1 MASAK
6 EDNNKRERIILGIDP
21 GTATTGFGLLRV
33 EGSQIRAIG
42 WGAWRP
48 QRTLTRAEKLYHLAT
63 SLDQCIQ
70 QFHPTSVSIEQAFV
84 GQNIQSALRLG
95 EARGALM
102 ATCAQYQIPVH
113 EYATATVKKV
123 VAGNGRAS
131 KEQIQFMT
139 QKLLRLEKKP
149 TPDDAADALGLALT
163 LALDGS
169 IIAQR

>member
-1 MASAK
+1 MSNAMEESTH
-6 EDNNKRERIILGIDP
+6 RGRIVLGIDP
-21 GTATTGFGLLRV
+21 GTATTGFGLLKV

-48 QRTLTRAEKLYHLAT
+48 KRTLSRAERLLHLSS

-70 QFHPTSVSIEQAFV
+70 QFKPHMVAIEQAFI
-84 GQNIQSALRLG
+84 GQNVQSALRLG

-102 ATCAQYQIPVH
+102 STCAQFQVPVH
-113 EYATATVKKV
+113 EYAAATVKKV

-139 QKLLRLEKKP
+139 QKLLRLHKKP
-149 TPDDAADALGLALT
+149 TPEDAADALGIALT
-163 LALDGS
+163 LALDSGA
-169 IIAQR
+169 IAQQ